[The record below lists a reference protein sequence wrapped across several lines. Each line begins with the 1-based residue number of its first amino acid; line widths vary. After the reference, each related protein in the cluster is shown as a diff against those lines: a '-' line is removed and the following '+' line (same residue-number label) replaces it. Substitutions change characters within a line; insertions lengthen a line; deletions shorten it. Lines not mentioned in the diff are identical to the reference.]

1 MSDTNDHSE
10 PARRLA
16 TRAVH
21 AGEPEPRIE
30 GAVSMPIFQS
40 ATFETAG
47 EKSYDA
53 VRYVRLNN
61 TPNHQA
67 LHAKLASLE
76 GGEAAV
82 VASSGMAAITTTL
95 LALLSRGDHLLAL
108 EGLYGGTHT
117 FVTRDLAEFGIGH
130 DLMDGNRPET
140 WSALLEPSTRAIYV
154 ETITN
159 PLMQVPDLEQVVRF
173 ARTHGLVSIIDST
186 FATPVNYRPLESGF
200 DLVLHSGTK
209 YLNGHSDL
217 AAGAV
222 VGPRELVR
230 RVTHRL
236 NHLGGVLDPH
246 ACFLLHRGI
255 KTLVLRVRQQN
266 ENALAL
272 AHFLAESPAV
282 DGVNYPG
289 LETHP
294 QHGRARKMFSGFGG
308 MLSFDMRGGVEAAD
322 SLLNRL
328 RIPRS
333 APSLG
338 GVETLI
344 TRPATTSHAGVPP
357 EERVRMGI
365 SDSLVRVSVGIEAP
379 GDLVEDFE
387 QGFEG
392 IS

>member
-130 DLMDGNRPET
+130 DLMDGNRPDS
-140 WSALLEPSTRAIYV
+140 WSALLKPSTRAIYV

-272 AHFLAESPAV
+272 ARFLAESPAV

-308 MLSFDMRGGVEAAD
+308 MLSFDVRGGVEAAD

-387 QGFEG
+387 QGLEG

>member
-76 GGEAAV
+76 AGEAAV

-186 FATPVNYRPLESGF
+186 FATPVNYRPLKSGF

-272 AHFLAESPAV
+272 ARFLAESPAV

-308 MLSFDMRGGVEAAD
+308 MLSFDVRGGVEAAD

-387 QGFEG
+387 QGLEG

>member
-1 MSDTNDHSE
+1 MSDPSDLSE
-10 PARRLA
+10 LTRRLA

-30 GAVSMPIFQS
+30 GAVAIPIFQS

-61 TPNHQA
+61 TPNHLS

-76 GGEAAV
+76 AGEAAV

-95 LALLSRGDHLLAL
+95 LAMLSHGDHVLAQ

-130 DLMDGNRPET
+130 DLLDGARPET
-140 WSALLEPSTRAIYV
+140 WPVFLKPSTRAIYV

-159 PLMQVPDLEQVVRF
+159 PLMQVPDLVQVVRF
-173 ARTHGLVSIIDST
+173 ARDHGLVSIIDNT
-186 FATPVNYRPLESGF
+186 FATPVNFRPLESGF
-200 DLVLHSGTK
+200 DLVIHSGTK

-222 VGPRELVR
+222 IGDQELVS
-230 RVTHRL
+230 RVTRRL
-236 NHLGGVLDPH
+236 NLLGGVLDPH
-246 ACFLLHRGI
+246 ACFLLQRGI

-272 AHFLAESPAV
+272 ARFLAGHPAV
-282 DGVNYPG
+282 EEVNFPG

-294 QHGRARKMFSGFGG
+294 QHGRARKLFSGYGG
-308 MLSFDMRGGVEAAD
+308 MLSFEVRGGVDAAEA
-322 SLLNRL
+322 LLSRL

-344 TRPATTSHAGVPP
+344 TRPATTSHAGVPAK
-357 EERVRMGI
+357 ERIRMGI
-365 SDSLVRVSVGIEAP
+365 SDSLVRVSVGIEDP
-379 GDLVEDFE
+379 GDLMGDFE
-387 QGFEG
+387 QSLEG

>member
-10 PARRLA
+10 AARRLA

-272 AHFLAESPAV
+272 ARFLAESPAV

-308 MLSFDMRGGVEAAD
+308 MLSFDVRGGVEAAD

-387 QGFEG
+387 QGLEG

>member
-1 MSDTNDHSE
+1 MPDHIDHSDLN
-10 PARRLA
+10 RRLA

-30 GAVSMPIFQS
+30 GAVSIPVFQS

-47 EKSYDA
+47 EESYDA

-140 WSALLEPSTRAIYV
+140 WSALLKPSTRAIYV

-173 ARTHGLVSIIDST
+173 ARDHGLVSIIDST

-200 DLVLHSGTK
+200 DLVVHSGTK

-222 VGPRELVR
+222 IGSRELVR

-255 KTLVLRVRQQN
+255 KTLVLRVVRQN
-266 ENALAL
+266 DNALVL
-272 AHFLAESPAV
+272 ARFLEAQSAV

-308 MLSFDMRGGVEAAD
+308 MLSFDVRGDVEAAD

-365 SDSLVRVSVGIEAP
+365 SDSLVRVSVGIEDAE
-379 GDLVEDFE
+379 DLVEDFE
-387 QGFEG
+387 QGLEG

>member
-47 EKSYDA
+47 ETSYDA

-272 AHFLAESPAV
+272 ARFLAENPAV

-308 MLSFDMRGGVEAAD
+308 MLSFDVRGGVEAAD

-387 QGFEG
+387 QGLQG

>member
-1 MSDTNDHSE
+1 MSDPSDLSE
-10 PARRLA
+10 LTRRLA

-30 GAVSMPIFQS
+30 GAVAIPIFQS

-61 TPNHQA
+61 TPNHQS

-76 GGEAAV
+76 AGEAAV
-82 VASSGMAAITTTL
+82 VAASGMAAITTTL
-95 LALLSRGDHLLAL
+95 LALLSHGDHLLAL

-117 FVTRDLAEFGIGH
+117 FVTRDLAEFGIAH
-130 DLMDGNRPET
+130 DLMDGNRPEI
-140 WSALLEPSTRAIYV
+140 WSALLKPSTRAIYV

-159 PLMQVPDLEQVVRF
+159 PLMQVPDLEQIVRF
-173 ARTHGLVSIIDST
+173 ARKHGLVSIIDST
-186 FATPVNYRPLESGF
+186 FATPVNYRPLDSGF
-200 DLVLHSGTK
+200 DLVVHSGTK

-222 VGPRELVR
+222 IGPRELVR

-272 AHFLAESPAV
+272 ARFLAGHPAV
-282 DGVNYPG
+282 EEVNFPG

-294 QHGRARKMFSGFGG
+294 QHGRARKLFSGFGG
-308 MLSFDMRGGVEAAD
+308 MLSFEVQGGVEAAET
-322 SLLNRL
+322 LLSRL

-344 TRPATTSHAGVPP
+344 TRPATTSHAGVPAK
-357 EERVRMGI
+357 ERIRMGI
-365 SDSLVRVSVGIEAP
+365 SDSLVRVSVGIEDP
-379 GDLVEDFE
+379 GDLVEDFK
-387 QGFEG
+387 QGLEG

>member
-1 MSDTNDHSE
+1 MSDPSDQSE
-10 PARRLA
+10 LTRRLA

-272 AHFLAESPAV
+272 ARFLAESPAV

-308 MLSFDMRGGVEAAD
+308 MLSFDVRGGVEAAD

-387 QGFEG
+387 QGLEG

>member
-1 MSDTNDHSE
+1 MPGRSDHSE
-10 PARRLA
+10 LNRRLA

-30 GAVSMPIFQS
+30 GAVCIPVFQS

-47 EKSYDA
+47 EESYDA

-95 LALLSRGDHLLAL
+95 LALLSHGDHLLAL

-117 FVTRDLAEFGIGH
+117 FVTRDLESFGIGH
-130 DLMDGNRPET
+130 DLVDGNRPET
-140 WSALLEPSTRAIYV
+140 WFALLKPSTRAIYV

-159 PLMQVPDLEQVVRF
+159 PLMQVPDLEQLVRF
-173 ARTHGLVSIIDST
+173 ARKHGLVSIIDST
-186 FATPVNYRPLESGF
+186 FATPVNYRPLDSGF
-200 DLVLHSGTK
+200 DLVVHSGTK

-222 VGPRELVR
+222 IGAGEIVR

-255 KTLVLRVRQQN
+255 KTLVLRVGRQN

-272 AHFLAESPAV
+272 ARFLEAHPAV

-294 QHGRARKMFSGFGG
+294 QHGRARQLFSGFGG
-308 MLSFDMRGGVEAAD
+308 MLSFEARGGVAAAE

-365 SDSLVRVSVGIEAP
+365 SDSLVRVSVGIEDP
-379 GDLVEDFE
+379 GDLIEDFE
-387 QGFEG
+387 QSLEG

>member
-10 PARRLA
+10 QTRRLA

-47 EKSYDA
+47 ETSYDA

-76 GGEAAV
+76 AGEAAV
-82 VASSGMAAITTTL
+82 VAASGMAAITTTL

-130 DLMDGNRPET
+130 DLMDGNRPDT
-140 WSALLEPSTRAIYV
+140 WSALLKPSTRAIYV
-154 ETITN
+154 EAITN

-173 ARTHGLVSIIDST
+173 AREHGLASIIDNT

-200 DLVLHSGTK
+200 DLVVHSGTK

-222 VGPRELVR
+222 MGRRELVR

-266 ENALAL
+266 ENTLAL
-272 AHFLAESPAV
+272 ARFLAENPAV

-289 LETHP
+289 LESHP
-294 QHGRARKMFSGFGG
+294 QHGRARKLFSGFGG
-308 MLSFDMRGGVEAAD
+308 MLSFDVRGGVGAAD

-365 SDSLVRVSVGIEAP
+365 SDSLVRLSVGIEDA

-387 QGFEG
+387 QGLEG

>member
-159 PLMQVPDLEQVVRF
+159 PLMQVPDLERVVRF

-200 DLVLHSGTK
+200 DLVVHSGTK

-222 VGPRELVR
+222 IGSRELVR

-272 AHFLAESPAV
+272 ARFLAENPAV

-308 MLSFDMRGGVEAAD
+308 MLSFDVRGGVEAAD
-322 SLLNRL
+322 ALLNRL

-379 GDLVEDFE
+379 GDLVKDFE
-387 QGFEG
+387 QGLQG

>member
-1 MSDTNDHSE
+1 MSDLGDPVES
-10 PARRLA
+10 ARRLA

-61 TPNHQA
+61 TPNHES

-76 GGEAAV
+76 AGEAAI
-82 VASSGMAAITTTL
+82 VAASGMAAITTTL
-95 LALLSRGDHLLAL
+95 LALLSHGDHLLAL

-130 DLMDGNRPET
+130 DLMHGNRPET
-140 WSALLEPSTRAIYV
+140 WSTLLKSSTRAVYV
-154 ETITN
+154 EAITN
-159 PLMQVPDLEQVVRF
+159 PLMQVPDLEQVVQF
-173 ARTHGLVSIIDST
+173 ARKHGLVSIIDST
-186 FATPVNYRPLESGF
+186 FATPVNFRPLESGF
-200 DLVLHSGTK
+200 DLVVHSGTK

-222 VGPRELVR
+222 VGSRELVR

-272 AHFLAESPAV
+272 ARFLAENPAV

-289 LETHP
+289 LESHP
-294 QHGRARKMFSGFGG
+294 QHGRARRVFSGFGG
-308 MLSFDMRGGVEAAD
+308 MLSFDVRGGVEAAD

-344 TRPATTSHAGVPP
+344 TRPATTSHAGVPAN
-357 EERVRMGI
+357 ERARMGI
-365 SDSLVRVSVGIEAP
+365 SDSLVRVSVGIEDP
-379 GDLVEDFE
+379 GDLVEDFR
-387 QGFEG
+387 QGLQA

>member
-1 MSDTNDHSE
+1 MSDRIDSSKAT
-10 PARRLA
+10 RRLA

-30 GAVSMPIFQS
+30 GALSIPIFQS
-40 ATFETAG
+40 STFETAG
-47 EKSYDA
+47 ETDYHA
-53 VRYVRLNN
+53 VRYVRCNN
-61 TPNHQA
+61 TPNHHS

-76 GGEAAV
+76 AGEAAV

-95 LALLSRGDHLLAL
+95 LTLLSHGDHLLAL

-117 FVTRDLAEFGIGH
+117 FVTRDLAEYGIGH

-140 WSALLEPSTRAIYV
+140 WSALLKPSTRAIYV

-173 ARTHGLVSIIDST
+173 ARKHGLVSIIDST

-200 DLVLHSGTK
+200 DLVVHSGTK

-222 VGPRELVR
+222 IGSGELVR
-230 RVTHRL
+230 RVTHKL

-246 ACFLLHRGI
+246 ACFLLQRGI
-255 KTLVLRVRQQN
+255 KTLVLRVGRQN
-266 ENALAL
+266 ENTLAL
-272 AHFLAESPAV
+272 AHFLAAHPAV
-282 DGVNYPG
+282 DAVNYPG
-289 LETHP
+289 LETHA
-294 QHGRARKMFSGFGG
+294 QHGRARKLFSGFGG
-308 MLSFDMRGGVEAAD
+308 MLSFEARGGIEAAD
-322 SLLNRL
+322 RLLGRL
-328 RIPRS
+328 RIPKS

-344 TRPATTSHAGVPP
+344 TRPVTTSHAGVPAK
-357 EERVRMGI
+357 ERIRMGI
-365 SDSLVRVSVGIEAP
+365 SDSLVRVSVGIEDP
-379 GDLVEDFE
+379 GDLLEDFE
-387 QGFEG
+387 QGLEG

>member
-1 MSDTNDHSE
+1 MSDHNDQSE
-10 PARRLA
+10 CNRRLA

-30 GAVSMPIFQS
+30 GAVSIPVFQS

-47 EKSYDA
+47 EESYDA

-117 FVTRDLAEFGIGH
+117 FVTRDLEAFGIGH
-130 DLMDGNRPET
+130 GLMDGNRPET
-140 WSALLEPSTRAIYV
+140 WSALLKPSTRAIYV

-173 ARTHGLVSIIDST
+173 ARDHGLVSIIDST

-200 DLVLHSGTK
+200 DLVVHSGTK

-222 VGPRELVR
+222 IGSRELVR

-266 ENALAL
+266 ENALVL
-272 AHFLAESPAV
+272 ARFLEAQSAV

-294 QHGRARKMFSGFGG
+294 HHGRARKMFSGFGG
-308 MLSFDMRGGVEAAD
+308 MLSFDVRGGVEAAD

-365 SDSLVRVSVGIEAP
+365 SDSLVRVSVGIEDAE
-379 GDLVEDFE
+379 DLVEDFE
-387 QGFEG
+387 QGLEG

>member
-1 MSDTNDHSE
+1 MSDPRDHSE
-10 PARRLA
+10 QTRRLA

-30 GAVSMPIFQS
+30 GAVSIPVFQS

-47 EKSYDA
+47 EDSYDA

-95 LALLSRGDHLLAL
+95 LALLAHGDHLLAL

-117 FVTRDLAEFGIGH
+117 FVTRDLADFGIGH

-140 WSALLEPSTRAIYV
+140 WSAFLKPSTRAIYV

-159 PLMQVPDLEQVVRF
+159 PLMQVPDLERLVRF
-173 ARTHGLVSIIDST
+173 ARKHDLVSIIDST
-186 FATPVNYRPLESGF
+186 FATPVNYRPVESGF
-200 DLVLHSGTK
+200 DLVVHSGTK

-222 VGPRELVR
+222 IGPRELVR

-255 KTLVLRVRQQN
+255 KTLVLRVGRQN

-272 AHFLAESPAV
+272 ARFLEVHPAV
-282 DGVNYPG
+282 EGVNYPG

-294 QHGRARKMFSGFGG
+294 QHGRARKLFSGFGG
-308 MLSFDMRGGVEAAD
+308 MLSFEARGGVATAE
-322 SLLNRL
+322 SLLSRF

-338 GVETLI
+338 GVETLV

-357 EERVRMGI
+357 SERIRMGI
-365 SDSLVRVSVGIEAP
+365 SDSLVRVSVGIEDP
-379 GDLVEDFE
+379 RDLLEDFE
-387 QGFEG
+387 QILEG

>member
-1 MSDTNDHSE
+1 MSGTNDHSDLN
-10 PARRLA
+10 RRLA

-47 EKSYDA
+47 EESYDA

-95 LALLSRGDHLLAL
+95 LALLARGDHLLAL

-130 DLMDGNRPET
+130 DLMDGNRPGT
-140 WSALLEPSTRAIYV
+140 WSALLKPSTRAIYV

-173 ARTHGLVSIIDST
+173 ARDHGLVSIIDST

-200 DLVLHSGTK
+200 DLVVHSGTK

-222 VGPRELVR
+222 IGSRELVR
-230 RVTHRL
+230 RMTHRL

-266 ENALAL
+266 ENALEL
-272 AHFLAESPAV
+272 ARFLEAQPAV

-289 LETHP
+289 LATHP
-294 QHGRARKMFSGFGG
+294 QHGRARRMFSGFGG
-308 MLSFDMRGGVEAAD
+308 MLSFDVRGGVEAAD

-357 EERVRMGI
+357 EERMRMGI
-365 SDSLVRVSVGIEAP
+365 SDSLVRVSVGIEDAE
-379 GDLVEDFE
+379 DLAEDFE
-387 QGFEG
+387 QGLEG

>member
-1 MSDTNDHSE
+1 MSDRIDSSKAT
-10 PARRLA
+10 RRLA

-30 GAVSMPIFQS
+30 GALSIPIFQS
-40 ATFETAG
+40 STFETAG
-47 EKSYDA
+47 ETSYHE
-53 VRYVRLNN
+53 VRYLRCNN
-61 TPNHQA
+61 TPNHHS

-76 GGEAAV
+76 AGEAAV

-95 LALLSRGDHLLAL
+95 LTLLSHGDHLLAL

-117 FVTRDLAEFGIGH
+117 FVTRDLAEYGIGH

-140 WSALLEPSTRAIYV
+140 WSALLKPSTRAIYV

-173 ARTHGLVSIIDST
+173 ARKHGLVSIIDST

-200 DLVLHSGTK
+200 DLVVHSGTK

-222 VGPRELVR
+222 IGSGELVR
-230 RVTHRL
+230 RVTHKL

-246 ACFLLHRGI
+246 ACFLLQRGI
-255 KTLVLRVRQQN
+255 KTLVLRVGRQN
-266 ENALAL
+266 ENTLAL
-272 AHFLAESPAV
+272 ARFLAAHPAV
-282 DGVNYPG
+282 DAVNYPG
-289 LETHP
+289 LETHA
-294 QHGRARKMFSGFGG
+294 QHGRARKLFSGFGG
-308 MLSFDMRGGVEAAD
+308 MLSFEVRGGIEAAD
-322 SLLNRL
+322 RLLGRL
-328 RIPRS
+328 RIPKS

-344 TRPATTSHAGVPP
+344 TRPVTTSHAGVPAK
-357 EERVRMGI
+357 ERIRMGI
-365 SDSLVRVSVGIEAP
+365 SDSLVRVSVGIEDP
-379 GDLVEDFE
+379 GDLLEDFE
-387 QGFEG
+387 QGLEG

>member
-159 PLMQVPDLEQVVRF
+159 PLMQVPDLERVVRF

-222 VGPRELVR
+222 IGSRELVR

-272 AHFLAESPAV
+272 ARFLAENPV
-282 DGVNYPG
+282 VEGVNYPG
-289 LETHP
+289 LEAHP

-308 MLSFDMRGGVEAAD
+308 MLSFDVRGGVEAAD

-365 SDSLVRVSVGIEAP
+365 SDSLVRVSVGIEDA

-387 QGFEG
+387 QGLEG